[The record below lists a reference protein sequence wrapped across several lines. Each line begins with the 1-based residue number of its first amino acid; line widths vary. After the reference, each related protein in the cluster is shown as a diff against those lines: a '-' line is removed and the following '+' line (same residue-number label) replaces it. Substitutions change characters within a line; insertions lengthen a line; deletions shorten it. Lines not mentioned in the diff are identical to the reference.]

1 MTKESINGY
10 ARRLAE
16 AGRCEIIVILYDII
30 LEDLENAAKAYK
42 EGNMAEGSADLTHA
56 LTFVKELIASLD
68 MKYEISRE
76 LLRLY
81 IYVNGCINR
90 ARVSGKKDEL
100 SAAADVLKGLR
111 VSFAELAKK
120 DKDGAVMANT
130 QKVYAGLTYGRGSL
144 NETTVSA
151 NEGNRGFLA

>member
-1 MTKESINGY
+1 MKQESVNAY
-10 ARRLAE
+10 ARRLSE

-30 LEDLENAAKAYK
+30 LEDIDSAVVAKAAGDK
-42 EGNMAEGSADLTHA
+42 KAFSADLTHA

-68 MKYEISRE
+68 MKYKVSRE
-76 LLRLY
+76 LLSLY

-90 ARVSGKKDEL
+90 ARVSEKAEEL
-100 SAAADVLKGLR
+100 SSAKEVLTGLR
-111 VSFAELAKK
+111 TTFASLSEN
-120 DKDGAVMANT
+120 DKEGAVMTNT

-151 NEGNRGFLA
+151 NEENRGFYA